1 MVRVLL
7 AGSTGG
13 HLSQLYALRPWWSE
27 HDRHWITFDKP
38 DARSLLA
45 GESIT
50 WAFHPTTRN
59 IPNLLRNFGVAAKAL
74 RRFRP
79 DVVVST
85 GAAVAVPVFYL
96 ARLLNIRTVY
106 IEVYDR
112 IDTAT
117 LTGRLCRPVSDL
129 FLVQWEEQLKM
140 YPKATVIGHLM

>member
-59 IPNLLRNFGVAAKAL
+59 IPNLLRNFGVAAKTL

-117 LTGRLCRPVSDL
+117 LTGRLCHPVSDL

-140 YPKATVIGHLM
+140 YPKATVIGQLM

>member
-1 MVRVLL
+1 VRVLL

-59 IPNLLRNFGVAAKAL
+59 IPNLLRNVGVAAKAL

-106 IEVYDR
+106 VEVYDR

>member
-1 MVRVLL
+1 VRVLL

-50 WAFHPTTRN
+50 WAVHPTTRN
-59 IPNLLRNFGVAAKAL
+59 IPNLLRNVGVAAKAL

-106 IEVYDR
+106 VEVYDR

>member
-1 MVRVLL
+1 MRVLL

-13 HLSQLYALRPWWSE
+13 HLGQLAALRPWWSE
-27 HDRHWITFDKP
+27 HERHWVTFDKP

-45 GESIT
+45 GEAIS
-50 WAFHPTTRN
+50 WAHHPTTRN
-59 IPNLLRNFGVAAKAL
+59 IPNLIRNFGVAWKTL

-96 ARLLNIRTVY
+96 ARAMGIRTVY
-106 IEVYDR
+106 VEVYDR

-117 LTGRLCRPVSDL
+117 LTGRLVGPVADL
-129 FLVQWEEQLKM
+129 FLVQWEEQRKL
-140 YPKATVIGHLM
+140 YPKAEFIGQLM